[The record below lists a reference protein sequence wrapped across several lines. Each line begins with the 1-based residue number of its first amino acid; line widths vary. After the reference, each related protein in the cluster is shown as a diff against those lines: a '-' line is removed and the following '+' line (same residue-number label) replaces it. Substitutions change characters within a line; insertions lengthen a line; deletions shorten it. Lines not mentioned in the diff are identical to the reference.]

1 MGSSFRVGVATGPAG
16 TRGNHTIPRHML
28 VPHHAHAQRRSLDSH
43 LMIFMNRRPGG
54 WPAASVQA
62 RRADTMRAVTP
73 GEPLRGLH
81 ADPPPYRCHRLDV
94 GSGHVLS
101 VRESGRPKGI
111 AAVVLHGGPGS
122 GCSPLQRRF
131 FDPARY
137 RIVCIDQR
145 GAGESQPRGAI
156 TDNTT
161 AHLLGDLRRVRTQL
175 GIDRWLAVGGSW
187 GATLALAHA
196 LDDPDAVSGLL
207 LRATFLVRP
216 ADIGSF
222 FVGSAFSEDLAG
234 VDTGAVLDALAA
246 RLQHPDAAR
255 RRACALAWWR
265 HEQQWSNPA
274 PPAVA
279 SMPVDIDAQVDRY
292 RVQAHY
298 MRHGCWV
305 QQPPLLTRCAGLPVR
320 PTLLLQ
326 GGDDRICPPDGARAL
341 HRLLPHAR
349 LREVAGVGHDP
360 SHPAMVDSMVRAL
373 DAFAAQGSFE
383 GAAGCARGEVAR

>member
-1 MGSSFRVGVATGPAG
+1 
-16 TRGNHTIPRHML
+16 
-28 VPHHAHAQRRSLDSH
+28 
-43 LMIFMNRRPGG
+43 MIFMNRRACGLLAA
-54 WPAASVQA
+54 PARA
-62 RRADTMRAVTP
+62 RRADTIGEVTP
-73 GEPLRGLH
+73 GETLRGLH
-81 ADPPPYRCHRLDV
+81 ADPAPYRSHRLDV

-101 VRESGRPKGI
+101 VRESGRPDGI

-131 FDPARY
+131 FDPGRY

-156 TDNTT
+156 ADNTT

-175 GIDRWLAVGGSW
+175 GIARWLVVGGSW

-196 LDDPDAVSGLL
+196 LEEPDAVSALL
-207 LRATFLVRP
+207 LRATFLARP
-216 ADIGSF
+216 SDIASF
-222 FVGSAFSEDLAG
+222 FVGAAFGDDLAAA
-234 VDTGAVLDALAA
+234 DTSAVLDALAA
-246 RLQHPDAAR
+246 RLQHPDPDV

-265 HEQQWSNPA
+265 HEVQWSNPQA
-274 PPAVA
+274 PAAPGTP
-279 SMPVDIDAQVDRY
+279 SDIDAQVDRY

-305 QQPPLLTRCAGLPVR
+305 QQPPLLTRCARLPAR

-326 GGDDRICPPDGARAL
+326 GSADRICPPDGARAL
-341 HRLLPHAR
+341 HAIVPHAQ

-360 SHPAMVDSMVRAL
+360 SHPAMVDAMVRAL
-373 DAFAAQGSFE
+373 DTFAAHGSFD
-383 GAAGCARGEVAR
+383 AVASPARGEASR

>member
-1 MGSSFRVGVATGPAG
+1 
-16 TRGNHTIPRHML
+16 
-28 VPHHAHAQRRSLDSH
+28 
-43 LMIFMNRRPGG
+43 MIFMNRRACGLL
-54 WPAASVQA
+54 PAPARA
-62 RRADTMRAVTP
+62 RRADTIGEVTP

-81 ADPPPYRCHRLDV
+81 ADPAPYRSHRLDV

-101 VRESGRPKGI
+101 VRESGRPDGI

-131 FDPARY
+131 FDPGRY

-145 GAGESQPRGAI
+145 GAGESRPRGAI

-175 GIDRWLAVGGSW
+175 GIARWLVVGGSW

-196 LDDPDAVSGLL
+196 LDEPDVVSALL
-207 LRATFLVRP
+207 LRATFLARP
-216 ADIGSF
+216 SDIASF
-222 FVGSAFSEDLAG
+222 FVGAAFADDLAG
-234 VDTGAVLDALAA
+234 ADTSTVLDALAA
-246 RLQHPDAAR
+246 RLQHRDPDVRRDCAR
-255 RRACALAWWR
+255 AWWR
-265 HEQQWSNPA
+265 HEQQWSNPE
-274 PPAVA
+274 PTAVA
-279 SMPVDIDAQVDRY
+279 GAPSDIDAQVDRY

-305 QQPPLLTRCAGLPVR
+305 QQPPLLQRCARLPVR

-326 GGDDRICPPDGARAL
+326 GGEDHICPPDGARAL
-341 HRLLPHAR
+341 HGIVRHAQ

-360 SHPAMVDSMVRAL
+360 SHPAMVDAMVRAL
-373 DAFAAQGSFE
+373 DAFATQGSFD
-383 GAAGCARGEVAR
+383 AVAGPARGEAIR